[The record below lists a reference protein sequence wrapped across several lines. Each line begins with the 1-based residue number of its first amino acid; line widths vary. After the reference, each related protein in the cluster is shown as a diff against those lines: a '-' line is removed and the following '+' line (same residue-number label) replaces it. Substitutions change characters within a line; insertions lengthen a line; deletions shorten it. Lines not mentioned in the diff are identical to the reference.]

1 MTFSPHSLQNF
12 IVRLVQSERVRRF
25 LLQPIQ
31 FRGWSAPAQLVIR
44 GVDPILNNQPAEKAG
59 PIGHQIR
66 TKLQGE
72 EVDATR
78 LPLFSARSSRTTFVR
93 RGSQGDRNFV
103 CAPGTDAAFDLKEAV
118 YSVPCQVCHL
128 GSPEG
133 LSGCAAEAGDRLQR
147 GEKSGSVVQA
157 DPSFE
162 RVDHKHS

>member
-12 IVRLVQSERVRRF
+12 IVRLVQSENVQRF

-72 EVDATR
+72 EFDATR
-78 LPLFSARSSRTTFVR
+78 LPLFSARSSRTTNRPAEVSLSIMLCLNDFALSSV
-93 RGSQGDRNFV
+93 
-103 CAPGTDAAFDLKEAV
+103 APLIR
-118 YSVPCQVCHL
+118 S
-128 GSPEG
+128 G
-133 LSGCAAEAGDRLQR
+133 L
-147 GEKSGSVVQA
+147 
-157 DPSFE
+157 P
-162 RVDHKHS
+162 